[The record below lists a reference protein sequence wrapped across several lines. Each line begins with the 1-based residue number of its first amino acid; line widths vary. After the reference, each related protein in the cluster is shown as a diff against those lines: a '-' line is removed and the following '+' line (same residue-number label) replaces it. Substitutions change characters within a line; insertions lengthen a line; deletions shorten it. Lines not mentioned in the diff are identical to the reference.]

1 MSKKNLLEL
10 CLSPDL
16 GGLELYMVR
25 SAKALDV
32 EMNVISVINSRGKLE
47 QYYKD
52 TSYRYEMMKRGRG
65 FATFATAK
73 KLAQIIDANK
83 IDIVHTHWT
92 KDLFVAVLAKKLSTC
107 KPRIVQTRNM
117 TMTRFKDDMYHRWLY
132 KNISLMLPVT
142 HQVKEQ
148 LERFIPEPIR
158 PKIEVLYMGSDKPE
172 LLNDDEVK
180 ELKNKLGF
188 EQNSFNIGMVG
199 RINEAKGQHLLIKAV
214 DTLVKKDLHPEGTT
228 LVNAYFVGHAM
239 KESYLQ
245 ELKSE
250 VKSRGIE
257 KNIHFLGFMKNPH
270 HFYQV
275 CDTVVLASKRETF
288 GLVLIEAMQVGT
300 PVIGAN
306 SGGVVEI
313 IDDEQTGLLFE
324 NQNHES
330 LAQKIEML
338 MNDADLRKKV
348 AIAGQEKCEEMFS
361 NEKQFVKLKEILESL

>member
-1 MSKKNLLEL
+1 MSKKNILEL

-25 SAKALDV
+25 SAKALDG
-32 EMNVISVINSRGKLE
+32 EMNVISVINEKGKLE
-47 QYYKD
+47 QYYKN
-52 TSYRYEMMKRGRG
+52 TEFQYEMLKRGRG

-73 KLAQIIDANK
+73 KLARIIDANK

-107 KPRIVQTRNM
+107 KPHIVQTRNM
-117 TMTRFKDDMYHRWLY
+117 TMTRFKDDMYHRWIY

-142 HQVKEQ
+142 YQVKEQ
-148 LERFIPEPIR
+148 LERFVPQSIR
-158 PKIEVLYMGSDKPE
+158 PKIEVLYMGSEKPE
-172 LLNDDEVK
+172 LLNEKEVQ
-180 ELKNKLGF
+180 ELKAELGLD
-188 EQNSFNIGMVG
+188 EKSFNIGMVG

-214 DTLVKKDLHPEGTT
+214 DVLVKKGLH
-228 LVNAYFVGHAM
+228 VNAYFVGHPM

-250 VKSRGIE
+250 VKSRSIE

-300 PVIGAN
+300 PVIGSN

-313 IDDEQTGLLFE
+313 IDDEKTGLLFE
-324 NQNHES
+324 NQSFES
-330 LAQKIEML
+330 LAQKIEFL

-348 AIAGQEKCEEMFS
+348 AKAGQEKCEEMFS
-361 NEKQFVKLKEILESL
+361 NEKQFVKLKEILEELV

>member
-25 SAKALDV
+25 SAKALADD
-32 EMNVISVINSRGKLE
+32 MNVISVINADGKLE

-52 TSYRYEMMKRGRG
+52 TPYKYKAVKRKSGLM
-65 FATFATAK
+65 TYMTAK
-73 KLAQIIDANK
+73 KLAHIIDENK
-83 IDIVHTHWT
+83 IDIIHAHWT
-92 KDLFVAVLAKKLSTC
+92 KDLLVAVLAKNLSTS

-142 HQVKEQ
+142 YQVKEQ
-148 LERFIPEPIR
+148 LERFIPKSVR

-172 LLNDDEVK
+172 LLDDKEAA
-180 ELKNKLGF
+180 ELKERLGF
-188 EQNSFNIGMVG
+188 DPQSFNVGMVG

-214 DTLVKKDLHPEGTT
+214 EILVKKGLH
-228 LVNAYFVGHAM
+228 VNAYFVGHPM
-239 KESYLQ
+239 KESYLD
-245 ELKSE
+245 ELKHD

-257 KNIHFLGFMKNPH
+257 QNIHFLGFMKNPH

-275 CDTVVLASKRETF
+275 CDAVVLASKRETF

-300 PVIGAN
+300 AVIGSN

-313 IDDEQTGLLFE
+313 IDDEKTGLLFE
-324 NQNHES
+324 NQDYES
-330 LAQKIEML
+330 LAQKIERL
-338 MNDADLRKKV
+338 INDEELKKNV
-348 AIAGQEKCEEMFS
+348 ANAGQEKCQKMFS
-361 NEKQFVKLKEILESL
+361 NEKQFVQLKNILEEMV

>member
-25 SAKALDV
+25 SAKALAQD
-32 EMNVISVINSRGKLE
+32 MNVISVINVDGKLE

-52 TSYRYEMMKRGRG
+52 TSYQYESLKRRSAL
-65 FATFATAK
+65 FVYATAK
-73 KLAQIIDANK
+73 KLARIIDENK
-83 IDIVHTHWT
+83 IEIIHAHWT
-92 KDLFVAVLAKKLSTC
+92 KDLLVAVLAKQLSC
-107 KPRIVQTRNM
+107 IKPQIVQTRNM

-142 HQVKEQ
+142 YQVKEQ

-214 DTLVKKDLHPEGTT
+214 DLLVKKGQKI
-228 LVNAYFVGHAM
+228 NAYFVGHPM
-239 KESYLQ
+239 RESYLD
-245 ELKSE
+245 ELKRE
-250 VKSRGIE
+250 VKERNIE

-275 CDTVVLASKRETF
+275 CDAVVLASKRETF
-288 GLVLIEAMQVGT
+288 GLVLIEAMQAGT
-300 PVIGAN
+300 AVIGSN

-313 IDDEQTGLLFE
+313 IDDEKTGLLFE
-324 NQNHES
+324 NQSYES
-330 LAQKIEML
+330 LAQKIELL
-338 MNDADLRKKV
+338 MNDAGLKEKI
-348 AIAGQEKCEEMFS
+348 AKAGQEKCQEMFS
-361 NEKQFVKLKEILESL
+361 DEKQFVQLKKILEELI

>member
-1 MSKKNLLEL
+1 
-10 CLSPDL
+10 
-16 GGLELYMVR
+16 MVR
-25 SAKALDV
+25 SAKALHD
-32 EMNVISVINSRGKLE
+32 EMNVISVINEKGKLE
-47 QYYKD
+47 QYYKN
-52 TSYRYEMMKRGRG
+52 TSYKYELMKKSRG
-65 FATFATAK
+65 FATFVAAK

-92 KDLFVAVLAKKLSTC
+92 KDLFVAVLAKKISTC
-107 KPRIVQTRNM
+107 KPHIVQTRNM

-142 HQVKEQ
+142 YQVKEQ
-148 LERFIPEPIR
+148 LERFIPQAVR

-172 LLNDDEVK
+172 LLSEDEAL
-180 ELKNKLGF
+180 ELKKTLGF
-188 EQNSFNIGMVG
+188 QESSFNVGMVG

-214 DTLVKKDLHPEGTT
+214 DLLVKKGLH
-228 LVNAYFVGHAM
+228 VSVYFVGHPM
-239 KESYLQ
+239 RESYL
-245 ELKSE
+245 EVLKSDI
-250 VKSRGIE
+250 KSRGIE

-300 PVIGAN
+300 PVIGSN

-324 NQNHES
+324 NQNAQS
-330 LAQKIEML
+330 LADKIELL

-348 AIAGQEKCEEMFS
+348 SKAGQEKCDAMFS
-361 NEKQFVKLKEILESL
+361 NEKQFVKLKEILEDL